1 MKKLI
6 FYLTFNLFLV
16 LLTIP
21 AAWAEESGKLEKFS
35 VSTQEKGGDYSY
47 YDSQGV
53 VLKGRQQIS
62 QYHLNYQADER
73 LNLGLTMQVSRIN
86 KLEVDSPN
94 NPMFSV
100 DSNGH
105 KLTLGAKL
113 DYRLYKSGPWN
124 TSLVFSY
131 NQLPVSLYR
140 YNNDNSRAVL
150 DLDQKIFLLGLA
162 SEYQVSPRFTL
173 MGEVG
178 ISPWK
183 SNVDVDIKRVSADGS
198 PSFQNF
204 QYKAQTN
211 SWLVKGKYKLDQR
224 FTLTL
229 GYRYLE
235 IKGES
240 IKEWTESPVKQKVNE
255 WIIGVDVNLK

>member
-6 FYLTFNLFLV
+6 FYFILNFFLV
-16 LLTIP
+16 FSINP
-21 AAWAEESGKLEKFS
+21 AAWAEEDKKPEKFS

-47 YDSQGV
+47 YDGQGV

-62 QYHLNYQADER
+62 QYHLNYQADQR
-73 LNLGLTMQVSRIN
+73 LTLGLTMQVSRTN
-86 KLEVDSPN
+86 KLEVDNPT

-105 KLTLGAKL
+105 KLALGAKA
-113 DYRLYKSGPWN
+113 DYQLYKSGPWN
-124 TSLVFSY
+124 TSLIFSY
-131 NQLPVSLYR
+131 NQLPVSLYK
-140 YNNDNSRAVL
+140 YHSDNTRTVL
-150 DLDQKIFLLGLA
+150 DLDQKLFLLGLA

-173 MGEVG
+173 IGEVG

-183 SNVDVDIKRVSADGS
+183 SKVDVDIKQVGADGT
-198 PSFQNF
+198 PHFQNF
-204 QYKAQTN
+204 QYKAQAN
-211 SWLVKGKYKLDQR
+211 SWLLKGKYKLDQR

-235 IKGES
+235 IKGDT